1 MKLGF
6 VYKGQLVKK
15 IQIGGGQ
22 DLMIGRSTACHIVL
36 QIDIIS
42 STHAQL
48 VTDQQGVCYLI
59 DHNSTN
65 GTFINGRKLVPG
77 NPSIIKTGDNIS
89 FSLNGVQLVFDP
101 VDANYTG
108 SDFDPSKSGVHTKPV
123 KSLSEVL
130 KTKDLV
136 YIGRSEDSDIVLD
149 SPIVSRKHAVVEKK
163 KNGAFLIRDLD
174 SSNGTF
180 VNGKRISSPTPLSEN
195 DTILIGRF
203 KLSLQGVAT
212 NLSTE
217 VAIQVKSIA
226 KKFDNGK
233 FGLHTAT
240 FDIRSNSLLAIMGPS
255 GCGKSTLLK
264 ALNGAS
270 PVTHGS
276 VHICGLELYSNYEYL
291 KTQIGYVPQD
301 DIVHKELTVE
311 QSLRF
316 AARLRMQN
324 RSEADIEERIKKVLE
339 DLNITRIRHSKVGDI
354 SGGQRKRVSIAV
366 EILNEPMILFLD
378 EPTSP
383 LDPQTIE
390 DFLTRLQNLSK
401 QGMTVILVTHKP
413 EDLNYVNEVMFLAEG
428 GHVTFFGKVNQYLNY
443 FEADDTVKVYSS
455 LTAERSQ
462 KWINKFK
469 QQNAQNSSGEKLKT
483 KQLKKNQRTQY
494 LSQFWW
500 LTMRYFTIKL
510 NDRKNMVL
518 MLLQAIIIP
527 ALICTIYT
535 HLEISILF
543 LMSISAIWFGTNNA
557 AREIVGELP
566 IYKRERMYNLGI
578 FPYVLSKITVLGAF
592 AAVQSLIFVMIVSL
606 FYSGGDEGLATWTS
620 FPKAYIWMFVLSIV
634 STLYGL
640 LFSAITENTEKVMTI
655 VPIALL
661 PQIMLAGV
669 LARITSWKV
678 ELLSYL
684 TISRWGTNGFS
695 VIQQTVSKGIPEM
708 VDGKRVDKYVDTN
721 AVDGL
726 KENFHA
732 DLYDKFL
739 DLFGE
744 HANSIWPNFVS
755 LGFLSLIFLT
765 IIIFALR
772 AKDSI
777 KN

>member
-1 MKLGF
+1 MKFGF
-6 VYKGQLVKK
+6 VYKDQLLKK
-15 IQIGGGQ
+15 IQVGVGQ
-22 DLMIGRSTACHIVL
+22 DLKIGRSSVCQIVL
-36 QIDIIS
+36 PVEVIS
-42 STHAQL
+42 SSHAQL
-48 VTDQQGVCYLI
+48 ATDQHGNCFLT
-59 DHNSTN
+59 DLHSTN
-65 GTFINGRKLVPG
+65 GTYINGQRLVSG
-77 NPSIIKTGDNIS
+77 TPSLIKAGDHILL
-89 FSLNGVQLVFDP
+89 SLSGVQLVFDP
-101 VDANYTG
+101 VDSSYSG
-108 SDFDPSKSGVHTKPV
+108 IVFDSVKSDVHTKPV
-123 KSLSEVL
+123 KSLSEAL
-130 KTKDLV
+130 KTKELV

-149 SPIVSRKHAVVEKK
+149 SLIVSRKHAVVEKK
-163 KNGAFLIRDLD
+163 KNGTFLIRDLD

-180 VNGKRISSPTPLSEN
+180 VNGKRISTPTPLSEN
-195 DTILIGRF
+195 DIILIGRF

-217 VAIQVKSIA
+217 IAIQVKSIA

-301 DIVHKELTVE
+301 DIVHRELTVE

-324 RSEADIEERIKKVLE
+324 KSEAEIEERIKKVLE
-339 DLNITRIRHSKVGDI
+339 DLNITKIRKSKVGDI

-390 DFLTRLQNLSK
+390 DFLTRLQNLSR

-428 GHVTFFGKVNQYLNY
+428 GHVTFFGKVNQYLKY

-462 KWINKFK
+462 KWINKYK
-469 QQNAQNSSGEKLKT
+469 QQNAQNTTGEKLTT
-483 KQLKKNQRTQY
+483 KKLKKSNKTEY
-494 LSQFWW
+494 FSQFWW

-527 ALICTIYT
+527 ALICTIYE

-543 LMSISAIWFGTNNA
+543 LMSVSAIWFGTNNA

-578 FPYVLSKITVLGAF
+578 FPYIFSKITVLGVF
-592 AAVQSLIFVMIVSL
+592 SAVQSLIFVLIVSL
-606 FYSGGDEGLATWTS
+606 FYRENDQELATWAS
-620 FPKAYIWMFVLSIV
+620 FPKAYIWMFILSIV

-669 LARITSWKV
+669 LARITNWKV
-678 ELLSYL
+678 EVLSYL

-695 VIQQTVSKGIPEM
+695 VIQQTVSRGIPEK
-708 VDGKRVDKYVDTN
+708 VDGKRVDKFIDEN
-721 AVDGL
+721 AVTSL
-726 KENFHA
+726 KENFH
-732 DLYDKFL
+732 DNLYDKFL
-739 DLFGE
+739 NLFGE
-744 HANSIWPNFVS
+744 YSNSIWPNFVS
-755 LGFLSLIFLT
+755 LGFLSLLFLT
-765 IIIFALR
+765 IIIFALK